1 MLRVILNLCVAAVL
15 VVVLIA
21 LMRARRAR
29 QHHDIPAAEI
39 HPDLA
44 VGEELV
50 RDVLDEEQRRKS
62 GATQGSPGDR

>member
-15 VVVLIA
+15 VVVLLA

-29 QHHDIPAAEI
+29 QHHDISAAEI

-50 RDVLDEEQRRKS
+50 QDVLDEERLRESK
-62 GATQGSPGDR
+62 ATHSEPDDR

>member
-15 VVVLIA
+15 IVVLIA

-29 QHHDIPAAEI
+29 QHHDISAAEI

-50 RDVLDEEQRRKS
+50 QDVLDEERLRDSK
-62 GATQGSPGDR
+62 AAHNTPEDR